1 MESPLL
7 FFLIL
12 TTITFTDP
20 VHSQI
25 IYPSENPVPLWG
37 NVTIIS
43 NTNITLG
50 TWTFDNN
57 LLALIYP
64 GGFCLSIAK
73 RDRFIYDSS
82 TSSLTIISAQLADSG
97 VYKLEEMD
105 TFSVQ
110 VQLSVQEPISNV
122 TLSAQRTDLVEFNNT
137 AVFVCSVSTGT
148 SLSYKWLASDSE
160 ISTGAGVQLSNGGA
174 NLSIVGL
181 TRSDEGPY
189 MCNVSNGLG
198 YEVSPPVSLNIS
210 YGANNATMT
219 VDPVKYMYRSGSN
232 ITLSCSVESKPT
244 AMVQWMFDGVNLN
257 QFGLQLH
264 LQNVKKNNTGTY
276 TCLFHNTVTMRF
288 SSDSTVIRV
297 MDPISAVVMSEANGP
312 AVLDKAFS
320 LQCEATGLVDS
331 IQWWKNGSRITPDN
345 RTTFGNKTL
354 TLNPV
359 QLSDGGLYM
368 CQVFNLVSNLTSDPF
383 AVVVNY
389 GPMKPTVMGPNVVKS
404 GNTATFNCSAES
416 VPPSLYQWHFNGSVV
431 SNMSEYTTPSLTKD
445 MSGEYIC
452 MALNTITGKNST
464 ASIMLRVIDPIRNV
478 QVEAQMNLAV
488 EGHPYNLTCR
498 VNETVDHIYWM
509 RNGEKLNPDNRTTIL
524 MENMTM
530 SFMSMQRNDTGN
542 YTCLAANA
550 VGNMTS
556 KPFMLLVNYGPDTPV
571 IMGPRAVQTGG
582 NATLRCHAKSVPP
595 SLYQWH
601 FNGSVVSNMS
611 EYTTPPLTKDMSW
624 KYTCMALNT
633 ITGKN
638 SSASMMLAVVDPIQS
653 VEIQAQMN
661 SAMENYSHNL
671 TCNVVGPADYIYWMK
686 SGNLLL
692 ADNRTV
698 FDMNNK
704 TVMFLALNSS
714 DSGHYQCVAVNALG
728 NMTSADYTLHVIY
741 GPKMPTISGP
751 KAVKP
756 GSSATLSCYAPSYPP
771 SFYRWYFNDTL
782 VSNMSEYMTP
792 PVTEEKSLKY
802 TCMAFN
808 NITGKNSSA
817 SITITAI
824 ASIKN
829 VQIDTPTSDAME
841 GHSYNLMCNVTGD
854 VDNIYWMKNGEQIH
868 QDNSTVFSMDNKTVN
883 FMPVDRYDA
892 GHYVCMAVNA
902 VGNLTSSAYL
912 LQVIFGPDEP
922 IIHGPEFGEAG
933 RNAVFNCSAASMPPS
948 TYSWWFNGS
957 LMANTSEFTAGPLSF
972 NMSGTYTC
980 VAHNHVTE
988 KNSTTSTMLTVIEGI
1003 DSVMIQNNLTPIS
1016 NENFTLTCRV
1026 VGPYDA
1032 LYWMKDGM
1040 QLSLNA
1046 SDPAPSL
1053 YITEDNILHFTQLTT
1068 QSNGAYQ
1075 CVATNKA
1082 ALHKS
1087 QQYKLLVHYGPLN
1100 MNISGPGSAKDGAV
1114 VSLNCT
1120 VDSYPECDF
1129 YWFLNNKSSLL
1140 KIGSVFNFSATRGQ
1154 VGDYI
1159 CVAKNPVTNVTMTQ
1173 TKSFTIENHASA
1185 NHITNKGA
1193 VLLMGLCSVLVHLLL
1208 L

>member
-1 MESPLL
+1 MDVFKQISKLSNL
-7 FFLIL
+7 FFL
-12 TTITFTDP
+12 
-20 VHSQI
+20 
-25 IYPSENPVPLWG
+25 
-37 NVTIIS
+37 
-43 NTNITLG
+43 
-50 TWTFDNN
+50 
-57 LLALIYP
+57 
-64 GGFCLSIAK
+64 
-73 RDRFIYDSS
+73 
-82 TSSLTIISAQLADSG
+82 SA
-97 VYKLEEMD
+97 
-105 TFSVQ
+105 
-110 VQLSVQEPISNV
+110 EPISNV
-122 TLSAQRTDLVEFNNT
+122 TLSAQRTDLVEFNDT

-148 SLSYKWLASDSE
+148 SLSYKWLARNSE
-160 ISTGAGVQLSNGGA
+160 ISTGAGVLLSNGGA
-174 NLSIVGL
+174 NLSIAGL
-181 TRSDEGPY
+181 TRYDEGPY
-189 MCNVSNGLG
+189 RCNVSNGLG
-198 YEVSPPVSLNIS
+198 YNVSSPIHLNVS
-210 YGANNATMT
+210 
-219 VDPVKYMYRSGSN
+219 
-232 ITLSCSVESKPT
+232 
-244 AMVQWMFDGVNLN
+244 
-257 QFGLQLH
+257 
-264 LQNVKKNNTGTY
+264 
-276 TCLFHNTVTMRF
+276 
-288 SSDSTVIRV
+288 
-297 MDPISAVVMSEANGP
+297 
-312 AVLDKAFS
+312 
-320 LQCEATGLVDS
+320 
-331 IQWWKNGSRITPDN
+331 
-345 RTTFGNKTL
+345 
-354 TLNPV
+354 
-359 QLSDGGLYM
+359 
-368 CQVFNLVSNLTSDPF
+368 
-383 AVVVNY
+383 Y

-416 VPPSLYQWHFNGSVV
+416 VPLSLYQWYFNGSVV

-445 MSGEYIC
+445 MSGYYIC

-464 ASIMLRVIDPIRNV
+464 ASIMLRVVDPIRNV

-498 VNETVDHIYWM
+498 VNETFDHIYWM

-550 VGNMTS
+550 VGNMAS
-556 KPFMLLVNYGPDTPV
+556 KPFMLLVNYGPDMPV
-571 IMGPRAVQTGG
+571 IMGPRAVQTGD

-611 EYTTPPLTKDMSW
+611 EYMTPPLTQDMSW

-661 SAMENYSHNL
+661 SAMENYSYNL

-692 ADNRTV
+692 ADNTTI

-714 DSGHYQCVAVNALG
+714 DSGQYQCVAVNALG

-782 VSNMSEYMTP
+782 VSNMSKYMTP

-824 ASIKN
+824 GKMMPVFN
-829 VQIDTPTSDAME
+829 YFV
-841 GHSYNLMCNVTGD
+841 YCFLFN

-892 GHYVCMAVNA
+892 GDYVCMAVNP

-948 TYSWWFNGS
+948 TYSWWFNDS

-988 KNSTTSTMLTVIEGI
+988 KNSTTSKMLAVIEGI

-1087 QQYKLLVHYGPLN
+1087 QQYKLLVHCKYHRKLSVFSF
-1100 MNISGPGSAKDGAV
+1100 ITFRKYGAV

-1140 KIGSVFNFSATRGQ
+1140 KIGSVVSFSATRGQ

-1159 CVAKNPVTNVTMTQ
+1159 CVATNPVTNVTMTQ
-1173 TKSFTIENHASA
+1173 TKSFAIESE
-1185 NHITNKGA
+1185 
-1193 VLLMGLCSVLVHLLL
+1193 
-1208 L
+1208 

>member
-25 IYPSENPVPLWG
+25 IYPSENPVPLRS

-64 GGFCLSIAK
+64 EGFYLSKAK
-73 RDRFIYDSS
+73 RDRFIYDSN

-105 TFSVQ
+105 KFSVQ

-122 TLSAQRTDLVEFNNT
+122 TLSAQRTDLVEFNDT

-148 SLSYKWLASDSE
+148 SLSYKWLARDSE
-160 ISTGAGVQLSNGGA
+160 ISTGPGVQLSNGGA

-189 MCNVSNGLG
+189 ICNVSNGLG
-198 YEVSPPVSLNIS
+198 YKVSPPVYLNIS

-404 GNTATFNCSAES
+404 GDTATFSCSAES
-416 VPPSLYQWHFNGSVV
+416 VPPSLYRWHFNGSVV

-445 MSGEYIC
+445 MSWE
-452 MALNTITGKNST
+452 
-464 ASIMLRVIDPIRNV
+464 
-478 QVEAQMNLAV
+478 
-488 EGHPYNLTCR
+488 
-498 VNETVDHIYWM
+498 
-509 RNGEKLNPDNRTTIL
+509 
-524 MENMTM
+524 
-530 SFMSMQRNDTGN
+530 
-542 YTCLAANA
+542 
-550 VGNMTS
+550 
-556 KPFMLLVNYGPDTPV
+556 
-571 IMGPRAVQTGG
+571 
-582 NATLRCHAKSVPP
+582 
-595 SLYQWH
+595 
-601 FNGSVVSNMS
+601 
-611 EYTTPPLTKDMSW
+611 
-624 KYTCMALNT
+624 YTCMALNT

-638 SSASMMLAVVDPIQS
+638 SSASTMLAVVDPIQS

-661 SAMENYSHNL
+661 STMENYSHNL

-692 ADNRTV
+692 ADNRTI
-698 FDMNNK
+698 FDMKNK

-728 NMTSADYTLHVIY
+728 NMTSAHYTLHVIY
-741 GPKMPTISGP
+741 GPEMPTISGP

-756 GSSATLSCYAPSYPP
+756 GNSSTLSCYAPSYPP

-808 NITGKNSSA
+808 NITAKNSSA

-841 GHSYNLMCNVTGD
+841 GHSYNLMCNVTGA

-892 GHYVCMAVNA
+892 GDYVCMAVNA
-902 VGNLTSSAYL
+902 VGNLSSSAYL

-948 TYSWWFNGS
+948 TYSWWFNDS

-972 NMSGTYTC
+972 NMSGTYKC

-988 KNSTTSTMLTVIEGI
+988 KNSTNSTMLTVIEGI

-1016 NENFTLTCRV
+1016 NKNFTLTCLV

-1046 SDPAPSL
+1046 SDPAPSM

-1082 ALHKS
+1082 ALHTS

-1120 VDSYPECDF
+1120 VDSYPACDF

-1140 KIGSVFNFSATRGQ
+1140 KIGSVFSFSATIGKE
-1154 VGDYI
+1154 GDYI
-1159 CVAKNPVTNVTMTQ
+1159 CVATNPVTNVTMTQ
-1173 TKSFTIENHASA
+1173 TKSFAIENHASA

-1193 VLLMGLCSVLVHLLL
+1193 VLLMGLCPVLVHLLL

>member
-25 IYPSENPVPLWG
+25 IYPSENPVPLRS

-64 GGFCLSIAK
+64 EGFYLSKAK
-73 RDRFIYDSS
+73 RDRFIYDSN

-105 TFSVQ
+105 KFSVQ

-122 TLSAQRTDLVEFNNT
+122 TLSAQRTDLVEFNDT

-148 SLSYKWLASDSE
+148 SLSYKWLARDSE
-160 ISTGAGVQLSNGGA
+160 ISTGPGVQLSNGGA

-189 MCNVSNGLG
+189 ICNVSNGLG
-198 YEVSPPVSLNIS
+198 YKVSPPVYLNIS

-404 GNTATFNCSAES
+404 GDTATFSCSAES

-445 MSGEYIC
+445 MSWE
-452 MALNTITGKNST
+452 
-464 ASIMLRVIDPIRNV
+464 
-478 QVEAQMNLAV
+478 
-488 EGHPYNLTCR
+488 
-498 VNETVDHIYWM
+498 
-509 RNGEKLNPDNRTTIL
+509 
-524 MENMTM
+524 
-530 SFMSMQRNDTGN
+530 
-542 YTCLAANA
+542 
-550 VGNMTS
+550 
-556 KPFMLLVNYGPDTPV
+556 
-571 IMGPRAVQTGG
+571 
-582 NATLRCHAKSVPP
+582 
-595 SLYQWH
+595 
-601 FNGSVVSNMS
+601 
-611 EYTTPPLTKDMSW
+611 
-624 KYTCMALNT
+624 YTCMALNT

-638 SSASMMLAVVDPIQS
+638 SSASTMLAVVDPIQS

-661 SAMENYSHNL
+661 STMENYSHNL

-692 ADNRTV
+692 ADNRTI
-698 FDMNNK
+698 FDMKNK

-728 NMTSADYTLHVIY
+728 NMTSAHYTLHVIY
-741 GPKMPTISGP
+741 GPEMPTISGP

-756 GSSATLSCYAPSYPP
+756 GNSSTLSCYAPSYPP

-808 NITGKNSSA
+808 NITAKNSSA

-841 GHSYNLMCNVTGD
+841 GHSYNLMCNVTGA

-892 GHYVCMAVNA
+892 GDYVCMAVNA
-902 VGNLTSSAYL
+902 VGNLSSSAYL

-948 TYSWWFNGS
+948 TYSWWFNDS

-972 NMSGTYTC
+972 NMSGTYKC

-988 KNSTTSTMLTVIEGI
+988 KNSTNSTMLTVIEGI

-1016 NENFTLTCRV
+1016 NKNFTLTCLV

-1046 SDPAPSL
+1046 SDPAPSM

-1082 ALHKS
+1082 ALHTS

-1120 VDSYPECDF
+1120 VDSYPACDF

-1140 KIGSVFNFSATRGQ
+1140 KIGSVFSFSATIGKE
-1154 VGDYI
+1154 GDYI
-1159 CVAKNPVTNVTMTQ
+1159 CVATNPVTNVTMTQ
-1173 TKSFTIENHASA
+1173 TKSFAIENHASA

-1193 VLLMGLCSVLVHLLL
+1193 VLLMGLCPVLVHLLL